1 MKRAGT
7 VTLWF
12 VVVCAMTTVRAQS
25 TSSMPTAP
33 ALSIPSNIAVVNFN
47 AAVLGTA
54 EAQRSMGALQ
64 KKYAPREQQLQ
75 RLNDDIEATK
85 KSLNDAAAKLT
96 DAERNQKLQDLG
108 TKEKQLQRE
117 AEDFKNDSQ
126 AESQRAF
133 QQVAQKVFSLLQEFS
148 RQHGYAAV
156 LEQGTETAPV
166 VWYTASN
173 VDITDQLIKS
183 YDAKYAVGA
192 ASLPEKP
199 TPKRTSPGAEPI
211 SRDK

>member
-1 MKRAGT
+1 MKRPEIFM
-7 VTLWF
+7 LPF
-12 VVVCAMTTVRAQS
+12 MVVCAMSAARAQS
-25 TSSMPTAP
+25 TNSMPTAP
-33 ALSIPSNIAVVNFN
+33 AVSTPSNIAVINFN

-64 KKYAPREQQLQ
+64 KKYAPREQELQ
-75 RLNDDIEATK
+75 KLNDDIEATK

-108 TKEKQLQRE
+108 TKVKQLQRE

-126 AESQRAF
+126 AESQRPF
-133 QQVAQKVFSLLQEFS
+133 QQVAQKVLSLLQEFS

-156 LEQGTETAPV
+156 VEQGTETAPV
-166 VWYTASN
+166 VWYTATN

-199 TPKRTSPGAEPI
+199 AAKR
-211 SRDK
+211 

>member
-1 MKRAGT
+1 MKRPEIFM
-7 VTLWF
+7 LPF
-12 VVVCAMTTVRAQS
+12 MVVCAMSTGRAQS
-25 TSSMPTAP
+25 TNSMPTVP
-33 ALSIPSNIAVVNFN
+33 AVSTPSNIAVINFN

-64 KKYAPREQQLQ
+64 KKYAPREQELQ
-75 RLNDDIEATK
+75 KLNDDIEATK

-108 TKEKQLQRE
+108 AKEKQLQRE

-156 LEQGTETAPV
+156 VEQGTETAPV
-166 VWYTASN
+166 VWYTATN

-199 TPKRTSPGAEPI
+199 AAKR
-211 SRDK
+211 

>member
-1 MKRAGT
+1 MLSFG
-7 VTLWF
+7 
-12 VVVCAMTTVRAQS
+12 VVCAMSTARAQS
-25 TSSMPTAP
+25 NSSMPTAP
-33 ALSIPSNIAVVNFN
+33 VPSIASNIVVVSFN

-54 EAQRSMGALQ
+54 EAQRSMSALQ
-64 KKYAPREQQLQ
+64 KKYAPREQELQ

-96 DAERNQKLQDLG
+96 DAERNQKLQDLE

-126 AESQRAF
+126 AESQQAF
-133 QQVAQKVFSLLQEFS
+133 QQVAQKLFSLLQEFS
-148 RQHGYAAV
+148 QQHGYTAV
-156 LEQGTETAPV
+156 LERGTDTAPV
-166 VWYTASN
+166 VWYAASN

-183 YDAKYAVGA
+183 YDAKYGGGA

-199 TPKRTSPGAEPI
+199 APKRASPGTAP
-211 SRDK
+211 KQP

>member
-1 MKRAGT
+1 MRRPGT
-7 VTLWF
+7 IMLSF
-12 VVVCAMTTVRAQS
+12 VAVCAMSTACAQS
-25 TSSMPTAP
+25 NSSMPTAP
-33 ALSIPSNIAVVNFN
+33 ALSTPSNIAVLNFK

-64 KKYAPREQQLQ
+64 KKYAPREQELQ
-75 RLNDDIEATK
+75 KLNDDIEATK
-85 KSLNDAAAKLT
+85 KNLNDAAAKLT

-126 AESQRAF
+126 AESQQAF
-133 QQVAQKVFSLLQEFS
+133 QQVAQKVFSFLQDFS

-166 VWYTASN
+166 VWYTATN
-173 VDITDQLIKS
+173 VDITDELIKS

-199 TPKRTSPGAEPI
+199 TAKRISPGTAP
-211 SRDK
+211 KKP

>member
-1 MKRAGT
+1 MKRPEIFM
-7 VTLWF
+7 LPF
-12 VVVCAMTTVRAQS
+12 MVVCAMSTARAQS
-25 TSSMPTAP
+25 TNSMPTVP
-33 ALSIPSNIAVVNFN
+33 AVSTPSNIAVINFN

-64 KKYAPREQQLQ
+64 KKYAPREQELQ
-75 RLNDDIEATK
+75 KLNDDIEATK
-85 KSLNDAAAKLT
+85 KSLNDAAARLT

-108 TKEKQLQRE
+108 AKEKQLQRE

-156 LEQGTETAPV
+156 VEQGTETAPV
-166 VWYTASN
+166 VWYTATN

-199 TPKRTSPGAEPI
+199 AAKR
-211 SRDK
+211 

>member
-1 MKRAGT
+1 MKRPEIFM
-7 VTLWF
+7 LPF
-12 VVVCAMTTVRAQS
+12 MVVCAMSAARAQS
-25 TSSMPTAP
+25 TNSMPTVP
-33 ALSIPSNIAVVNFN
+33 AVSTPSNIAVINFN

-64 KKYAPREQQLQ
+64 KKYAPREQELQ
-75 RLNDDIEATK
+75 KLNDDIEATK

-156 LEQGTETAPV
+156 VEQGTETAPV
-166 VWYTASN
+166 VWYTATN

-199 TPKRTSPGAEPI
+199 AAKR
-211 SRDK
+211 

>member
-1 MKRAGT
+1 MKRTGII
-7 VTLWF
+7 TLSF
-12 VVVCAMTTVRAQS
+12 VVVSAMSTARAQS
-25 TSSMPTAP
+25 TSAMPTTP
-33 ALSIPSNIAVVNFN
+33 ALSTSSNIAVVNFN

-54 EAQRSMGALQ
+54 EAQKSMGALQ
-64 KKYAPREQQLQ
+64 KKYAPREQELQ
-75 RLNDDIEATK
+75 KLNDDIEATK

-133 QQVAQKVFSLLQEFS
+133 QQVAQKVFSLLQELS

-199 TPKRTSPGAEPI
+199 AAKRTSPGAAI
-211 SRDK
+211 STDK

>member
-1 MKRAGT
+1 MKRPEIFM
-7 VTLWF
+7 LPF
-12 VVVCAMTTVRAQS
+12 MVVCAMSAARAQS
-25 TSSMPTAP
+25 TNSMPTAP
-33 ALSIPSNIAVVNFN
+33 AVSTPSNIAVINFN

-64 KKYAPREQQLQ
+64 KKYAPREQELQ
-75 RLNDDIEATK
+75 KLNDDIEATK

-133 QQVAQKVFSLLQEFS
+133 QQVAQKVLSLLQEFS

-156 LEQGTETAPV
+156 VEQGTETAPV
-166 VWYTASN
+166 VWYTATN

-183 YDAKYAVGA
+183 YDAKYAAGA

-199 TPKRTSPGAEPI
+199 AAKR
-211 SRDK
+211 

>member
-1 MKRAGT
+1 MKRPEIFM
-7 VTLWF
+7 LPF
-12 VVVCAMTTVRAQS
+12 MVVCAMSAARAQS
-25 TSSMPTAP
+25 TNSMPTAP
-33 ALSIPSNIAVVNFN
+33 AVSTPSNIAVINFN

-64 KKYAPREQQLQ
+64 KKYAPREQELQ
-75 RLNDDIEATK
+75 KLNDDIEATK

-108 TKEKQLQRE
+108 TKVKQLQRE

-133 QQVAQKVFSLLQEFS
+133 QQVAQKVLSLLQEFS

-156 LEQGTETAPV
+156 VEQGTETAPV
-166 VWYTASN
+166 VWYTATN

-199 TPKRTSPGAEPI
+199 AAKR
-211 SRDK
+211 

>member
-1 MKRAGT
+1 MKRPEIFM
-7 VTLWF
+7 LPF
-12 VVVCAMTTVRAQS
+12 MVVCAMSTTRAQS
-25 TSSMPTAP
+25 TNSMPTVP
-33 ALSIPSNIAVVNFN
+33 AVSTPSNIAVINFN

-64 KKYAPREQQLQ
+64 KKYAPREQELQ
-75 RLNDDIEATK
+75 KLNDDIEATK

-108 TKEKQLQRE
+108 AKEKQLQRE

-156 LEQGTETAPV
+156 VEQGTETAPV
-166 VWYTASN
+166 VWYTATN

-199 TPKRTSPGAEPI
+199 AAKR
-211 SRDK
+211 

>member
-1 MKRAGT
+1 MQKEFALKRPEIFM
-7 VTLWF
+7 LPF
-12 VVVCAMTTVRAQS
+12 MVVCAMSAARAQS
-25 TSSMPTAP
+25 TNSMPTAP
-33 ALSIPSNIAVVNFN
+33 AVSTPSNIAVINFN

-64 KKYAPREQQLQ
+64 KKYAPREQELQ
-75 RLNDDIEATK
+75 KLNDDIEATK
-85 KSLNDAAAKLT
+85 KSLNDAAARLT

-108 TKEKQLQRE
+108 AKEKQLQRE

-156 LEQGTETAPV
+156 VEQGTETAPV
-166 VWYTASN
+166 VWYTATN

-199 TPKRTSPGAEPI
+199 AAKR
-211 SRDK
+211 

>member
-1 MKRAGT
+1 MKRPEIFM
-7 VTLWF
+7 LPF
-12 VVVCAMTTVRAQS
+12 MVVCAMSAARAQS
-25 TSSMPTAP
+25 TNSMPTVP
-33 ALSIPSNIAVVNFN
+33 AVSTPSNIAVINFN

-64 KKYAPREQQLQ
+64 KKYAPREQELQ
-75 RLNDDIEATK
+75 KLNDDIEATK
-85 KSLNDAAAKLT
+85 KSLNDAAARLT

-108 TKEKQLQRE
+108 AKEKQLQRE

-156 LEQGTETAPV
+156 VEQGTETAPV
-166 VWYTASN
+166 VWYTATN

-199 TPKRTSPGAEPI
+199 AAKR
-211 SRDK
+211 

>member
-1 MKRAGT
+1 MKRPEIFM
-7 VTLWF
+7 LPF
-12 VVVCAMTTVRAQS
+12 MVVCAMSAARAQS
-25 TSSMPTAP
+25 TNSMPTAP
-33 ALSIPSNIAVVNFN
+33 AVSTPSNIAVINFN

-64 KKYAPREQQLQ
+64 KKYAPREQELQ
-75 RLNDDIEATK
+75 KLNDDIEATK

-108 TKEKQLQRE
+108 TKVKQLQRE

-133 QQVAQKVFSLLQEFS
+133 QQVAQKVLSLLQEFS

-156 LEQGTETAPV
+156 VEQGTETAPV
-166 VWYTASN
+166 VWYTATN
-173 VDITDQLIKS
+173 VDITDRLIQS

-199 TPKRTSPGAEPI
+199 AAKR
-211 SRDK
+211 